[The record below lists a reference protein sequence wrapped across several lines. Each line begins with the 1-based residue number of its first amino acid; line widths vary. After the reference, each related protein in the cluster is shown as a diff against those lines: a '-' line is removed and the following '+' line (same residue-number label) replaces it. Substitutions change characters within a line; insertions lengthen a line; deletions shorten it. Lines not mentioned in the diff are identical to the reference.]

1 LQHETTHPLV
11 TFFVFSYNQ
20 KDYIEEACR
29 AALLQDY
36 KPLEIIFSDDCSTDQ
51 TYEIMKTVA
60 AAYHGPHIIRLNR
73 NPQNLGL
80 IDHVNLSFQISN
92 GELIV
97 AAAGDDISLPHRVS
111 RIVEAYIASEKSAL
125 LIHSNVKK
133 ISKNGNDCGDLVP
146 PVISRDMSLIDIA
159 TSMSLYIGA
168 SGAWNKRL
176 FKIFG
181 PLSYKN
187 AYEDSTLGFR
197 AALTDSLLYINES
210 LVNYRIGIGISD
222 NNSLNPPSFLNKM
235 KNEYQI
241 QVDIFQQRKLDFEH
255 IKNTKNGLTIV
266 ASLFK
271 FNGLLYWVKKSKFY
285 LRKLSTLS
293 NRR

>member
-1 LQHETTHPLV
+1 MQHETSRPLV
-11 TFFVFSYNQ
+11 TFFVFAYNQ
-20 KDYIEEACR
+20 EDYIGEACK
-29 AALLQDY
+29 AALMQDY
-36 KPLEIIFSDDCSTDQ
+36 KPLEIIFSDDCSTDR

-60 AAYHGPHIIRLNR
+60 TAYDGPNIIRLNH

-111 RIVEAYIASEKSAL
+111 RIVEAYIAAEKSAL
-125 LIHSNVKK
+125 LIHSNVTK
-133 ISKNGNDCGDLVP
+133 ISKDGNDCGELIP

-176 FKIFG
+176 FAIFG

-222 NNSLNPPSFLNKM
+222 NNYSLNPPGFLK
-235 KNEYQI
+235 KIKKEYQT
-241 QVDIFQQRKLDFEH
+241 QVDIFQQRKLDFNH
-255 IKNTKNGLTIV
+255 LKSTKNGLTVV

-271 FNGLLYWVKKSKFY
+271 FNSLLYWVKKIQNLLKKTFH
-285 LRKLSTLS
+285 LI
-293 NRR
+293 

>member
-1 LQHETTHPLV
+1 MQHETTHPLV
-11 TFFVFSYNQ
+11 TFFVFAYNQ
-20 KDYIEEACR
+20 EDYIGEACK

-36 KPLEIIFSDDCSTDQ
+36 KPLEIIFSDDCSTDR
-51 TYEIMKTVA
+51 TYEIMKIVA
-60 AAYHGPHIIRLNR
+60 ATYPGPHIIRLNR

-80 IDHVNLSFQISN
+80 IDHVNLSFQISK
-92 GELIV
+92 GELII
-97 AAAGDDISLPHRVS
+97 AAAGDDVSLPHRVS

-133 ISKNGNDCGDLVP
+133 ISINGNYCGELVP
-146 PVISRDMSLIDIA
+146 PVISRGMSLIDIA

-176 FKIFG
+176 FESFG

-210 LVNYRIGIGISD
+210 LVNYRIGIGISE
-222 NNSLNPPSFLNKM
+222 NHYSLNMPSFLKRM
-235 KNEYQI
+235 KNEYKI
-241 QVDIFQQRKLDFEH
+241 QVDIFQQRKLDFKH
-255 IKNTKNGLTIV
+255 IKNTKNGLKIV
-266 ASLFK
+266 ASLFR
-271 FNGLLYWVKKSKFY
+271 FNGLLYWIKKTQ
-285 LRKLSTLS
+285 TLLKKTFHLI
-293 NRR
+293 